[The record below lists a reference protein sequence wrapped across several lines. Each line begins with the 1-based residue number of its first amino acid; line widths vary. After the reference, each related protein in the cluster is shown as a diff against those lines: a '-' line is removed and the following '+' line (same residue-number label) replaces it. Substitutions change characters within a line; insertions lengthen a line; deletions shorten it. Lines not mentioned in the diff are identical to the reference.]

1 MGILKKSQNYI
12 LLTLDDEHLRVAY
25 LKPSGV
31 EKEVVQVLKR
41 DIRGISEE
49 ELPNTIRS
57 TLDGMD
63 IKNSHAICVIPSSL
77 TTMKNIEIP
86 SLDPQEIQSIVNL
99 QAGRHTPYSREE
111 IIIGYINIGVYQ
123 RNYSK
128 ILLVIANRSVIK
140 KKLDILSLTGFR
152 IEKVLFAP
160 ETTACFYSLVLNLS
174 TAENPIG
181 IIDVGSVSTDF
192 IVCFKDRAIACRNI
206 PLGMSHLVA
215 EGPAGQTKLLDEFK
229 KSVESYRNEDIE
241 KMPESYILTTD
252 NDQMK
257 NLRPVLQEAL
267 GTTVKIVPYLD
278 NIKNLSS
285 VRKSITEMGEES
297 FLDIIAPTIV
307 DHMTQ
312 VDLIPEE
319 IKAERAIQTQGFE
332 VLKSGIFLV
341 IIFIFVCAIFLTQ
354 IYFKS
359 SILNKL
365 KTNYKKESQQAEILE
380 NISAKTRLIKDY
392 LNNRMVSLETINEL
406 YKIIPDEI
414 YLKSFELD
422 EKGTINIQGTSE
434 SMSLVFSLVT
444 ALEDSDLF
452 KNVKTKST
460 TAQKERGKDVAAFE
474 ISFKLEN
481 APEEEELK
489 GEVPEEKPKKTAE
502 SSTEKAKEDK

>member
-332 VLKSGIFLV
+332 VLK
-341 IIFIFVCAIFLTQ
+341 
-354 IYFKS
+354 
-359 SILNKL
+359 
-365 KTNYKKESQQAEILE
+365 
-380 NISAKTRLIKDY
+380 
-392 LNNRMVSLETINEL
+392 
-406 YKIIPDEI
+406 
-414 YLKSFELD
+414 
-422 EKGTINIQGTSE
+422 
-434 SMSLVFSLVT
+434 
-444 ALEDSDLF
+444 
-452 KNVKTKST
+452 
-460 TAQKERGKDVAAFE
+460 
-474 ISFKLEN
+474 
-481 APEEEELK
+481 
-489 GEVPEEKPKKTAE
+489 
-502 SSTEKAKEDK
+502 